1 MPRPDGRPLLRTAF
15 DDADTEILSR
25 FVLRV
30 KSDDEGAVPSDWQ
43 AKIDAA
49 DASFVSD
56 DDGMLWRSQP
66 GLANG
71 MIGTAMS
78 SSDLFL
84 SGVYSNRSRVSI
96 TTELPGV
103 RLRSAGLKM
112 QGALLDLREATYTR
126 RYTFA
131 DGECRAA
138 VEQRWYASR
147 AAPSLFVMEV
157 AVRVPC
163 GCAWHRNISLPLS
176 INATSHVRASD
187 GMGTANMTSHK
198 TSDGARVSVGSASQ
212 PEGANAPVLITVV
225 STALPQTIE
234 VPTTVGC
241 AANFSRRFVLV
252 VRSSKSRPGGSGSV
266 LDAATSDYKAAMRA
280 GADELHDAHKAAW
293 AELWRSGI
301 EIGGRREAALVT
313 NTSLC
318 GSLELKID
326 CDKGLSELSRVCSY
340 WVLSSLRSDWPYS
353 CCGSGLYNNGW
364 NGVAF

>member
-1 MPRPDGRPLLRTAF
+1 M
-15 DDADTEILSR
+15 
-25 FVLRV
+25 LRV

-131 DGECRAA
+131 DGACRAA

-157 AVRVPC
+157 AVRGGERVVP
-163 GCAWHRNISLPLS
+163 HR
-176 INATSHVRASD
+176 D
-187 GMGTANMTSHK
+187 
-198 TSDGARVSVGSASQ
+198 
-212 PEGANAPVLITVV
+212 
-225 STALPQTIE
+225 
-234 VPTTVGC
+234 
-241 AANFSRRFVLV
+241 
-252 VRSSKSRPGGSGSV
+252 V
-266 LDAATSDYKAAMRA
+266 LDRLEIIGRVLAHRVEEALKFALAHHLRRA
-280 GADELHDAHKAAW
+280 L
-293 AELWRSGI
+293 AE
-301 EIGGRREAALVT
+301 
-313 NTSLC
+313 
-318 GSLELKID
+318 
-326 CDKGLSELSRVCSY
+326 RV
-340 WVLSSLRSDWPYS
+340 
-353 CCGSGLYNNGW
+353 
-364 NGVAF
+364 

>member
-1 MPRPDGRPLLRTAF
+1 M
-15 DDADTEILSR
+15 
-25 FVLRV
+25 LRV

-43 AKIDAA
+43 AKLDAA
-49 DASFVSD
+49 DASVVRD
-56 DDGMLWRSQP
+56 DEGMDWRSQP

-131 DGECRAA
+131 DGACRAA

-163 GCAWHRNISLPLS
+163 GCAWHRDISLGLS

-187 GMGTANMTSHK
+187 GMGTANMTTRK
-198 TSDGARVSVGSASQ
+198 VGGLTKSVGSAAQ
-212 PEGANAPVLITVV
+212 PEGSNAVVALAVV
-225 STALPQTIE
+225 STTLPQTID
-234 VPTTVGC
+234 VPTTEGC
-241 AANFSRRFVLV
+241 AANFSRRFALA
-252 VRSSKSRPGGSGSV
+252 VRSSKSHPGDSGSV

-280 GADELHDAHKAAW
+280 GANELHDAHKAAW

-301 EIGGRREAALVT
+301 EIGGRHEAALVT

-318 GSLELKID
+318 GSLQLNTD
-326 CDKGLSELSRVCSY
+326 CDKGLSELSRVRRY

-364 NGVAF
+364 NGVAFWDW